1 MPWQFSKSENH
12 SEQFFGIDKDGNDD
26 NDGNDHND
34 DNDDNSFNHDNDI
47 DDDDRGCSTQI
58 VDAGISWMVSQTTFW
73 KGLLF

>member
-12 SEQFFGIDKDGNDD
+12 SEQFFGIEKDGNDD

-34 DNDDNSFNHDNDI
+34 DNDI

-73 KGLLF
+73 KEVLF

>member
-34 DNDDNSFNHDNDI
+34 DNDI

-73 KGLLF
+73 KEVLF

>member
-1 MPWQFSKSENH
+1 MPWQFSKSGNH

-26 NDGNDHND
+26 NDGNDHNG
-34 DNDDNSFNHDNDI
+34 DNSFNHDNDI

-73 KGLLF
+73 KEVLF